1 MNYINIVDAR
11 GLSCP
16 QPALM
21 TREAIKKLGKGALK
35 VWVDTDTA
43 VENITRVA
51 NNNGWRIKSTPHAGG
66 GFQLELEK

>member
-1 MNYINIVDAR
+1 MSDMTIVDAR

-21 TREAIKKLGKGALK
+21 TREAIRKLGKGSIK
-35 VWVDTDTA
+35 VWVDTETA

-51 NNNGWRIKSTPHAGG
+51 NNNGWRIQATPQPGG